1 MPRLLSLFSG
11 TGSLHKPF
19 ADAGNWEIVSVDL
32 CGKHGPTIVCDIRSW
47 DFSDEAPFDVLWAGC
62 PCTEYSVAKTR
73 GRRDLQAADALVGR
87 TWQVISHFLALNP
100 AMLYWVENPDSSWL
114 WKREVGKVFTN
125 TVRLDYCQY
134 GAPYRKRTRLATN
147 ATYTPRPLCVPATC
161 PSTVDG
167 KHLKTAQQGKQSAPS
182 QRRDGDTNSL
192 DQLHSYPAELVAEI
206 FQVCSRHVWHIL

>member
-19 ADAGNWEIVSVDL
+19 ADQNWEVVSLDL

-47 DFSDEAPFDVLWAGC
+47 DFSEEAPFDVLWAGC
-62 PCTEYSVAKTR
+62 PCTEFSVAKTR
-73 GRRDLQAADALVGR
+73 GRRDLAQADALVRR
-87 TWQVISHFLALNP
+87 TWQIISHFLLLNP
-100 AMLYWVENPDSSWL
+100 AMLYWVENPDSSML

-134 GAPYRKRTRLATN
+134 GALYRKRTRLATN
-147 ATYTPRPLCVPATC
+147 ATYTARPLCDPATC
-161 PSTVDG
+161 PACTNG
-167 KHLKTAQQGKQSAPS
+167 KHLKTAQQGKQSAPN

-192 DQLHSYPAELVAEI
+192 DQLHSYPAELVNEI
-206 FQVCSRHVWHIL
+206 FQVCSRHVWHLM